1 MWLVLCDASDASAIL
16 AFQALRARGIA
27 PLETITADALSLAE
41 EWEHRVE
48 GDAASVRFRLQDGRA
63 FEGGA
68 LRGVLN
74 RLYTAPTWHWRAA
87 AKVDQEYVQQE
98 LIAFFLSWLNAL
110 PCPVINRPT
119 PQGLCGRWRS
129 EAEWVCLAQRAG
141 LPVAPYR
148 QSSYDRID
156 EMRGEKRLIAQGTAT
171 RTVIVVEGIVTGAS
185 VPVPD
190 DVKQACL
197 HFAKGSETGLI
208 GLDFIDGAAGPW
220 TFAGANPMPDLRW
233 GGPALID
240 ALATALAMQE
250 ATPA

>member
-1 MWLVLCDASDASAIL
+1 MWLVLCDANDASATL
-16 AFQALRARGIA
+16 VFQALRARGIA
-27 PLETITADALSLAE
+27 PLELITADALALAE
-41 EWEHRVE
+41 EWEHRIE
-48 GDAASVRFRLQDGRA
+48 GDAASVRVRLGDGRT

-74 RLYTAPTWHWRAA
+74 RLFTAPTWHWRAA
-87 AKVDQEYVQQE
+87 AKADQEYVQQE

-148 QSSYDRID
+148 ASSLDRID
-156 EMRGEKRLIAQGTAT
+156 EMRGEKRLLVPGAST
-171 RTVIVVEGIVTGAS
+171 RSVIVVNGTVAGTS
-185 VPVPD
+185 VPD
-190 DVKQACL
+190 ELKDACAA
-197 HFAKGSETGLI
+197 FAKEAETELI

-220 TFAGANPMPDLRW
+220 TFVGANPMPDLRW

-240 ALATALAMQE
+240 ALVEALAMREQV
-250 ATPA
+250 PA

>member
-1 MWLVLCDASDASAIL
+1 MWLVLCDANDASAIS
-16 AFQALRARGIA
+16 AYQALHARGIA
-27 PLETITADALSLAE
+27 PLELVTADALSLAE

-48 GDAASVRFRLQDGRA
+48 GDSASLRFRLGDGRS

-68 LRGVLN
+68 LRGVIN
-74 RLYTAPTWHWRAA
+74 RLYTVPTWHWRAA
-87 AKVDQEYVQQE
+87 AKADQEYVQQE

-141 LPVAPYR
+141 LPVGPYR
-148 QSSYDRID
+148 ASSFDRVD
-156 EMRGEKRLIAQGTAT
+156 EMRGEKRLLTPSASTRTIIVANGTAT
-171 RTVIVVEGIVTGAS
+171 EAS
-185 VPVPD
+185 APDPV
-190 DVKQACL
+190 KTACVA
-197 HFAKGSETGLI
+197 FAKEAETDLL

-220 TFAGANPMPDLRW
+220 TFVGANPMPDLRW

-240 ALATALAMQE
+240 AIVEALAMRE
-250 ATPA
+250 RVPA